1 MNKPIFIGII
11 LFFCILATVLFL
23 LKHRPVPAQQTAT
36 SQKAL
41 PVKPE
46 EPVIRRRINVKL
58 FVGDPNSDLLETEDR
73 SIFYQE
79 DLRAQ
84 IKEMLEELLK
94 GPTGDHVPEIPP
106 GTTLRDLFITKEGVV
121 YADFSSELA
130 DKHPGGSMAE
140 INTVYSIVNTVTF
153 NFPQIKRVQILLND
167 QAVDSLKGHIDLS
180 HPLSQDLSMVRSE
193 NTNDANLQTQ
203 TTPS

>member
-1 MNKPIFIGII
+1 MNKPIFIGVI
-11 LFFCILATVLFL
+11 LFFCILGTILFL
-23 LKHRPVPAQQTAT
+23 LKHRPVVVQQAT
-36 SQKAL
+36 GSQKVS

-46 EPVIRRRINVKL
+46 EPAIRRRINVKL
-58 FVGDPNSDLLETEDR
+58 FVGDPNSDFLETEDR

-94 GPTGDHVPEIPP
+94 GPTGDRVPEIPA
-106 GTTLRDLFITKEGVV
+106 GTTLRDIFVTKEGVV

-140 INTVYSIVNTVTF
+140 INTVYSIVNTVTY
-153 NFPQIKRVQILLND
+153 NFPQIKKVQILLND

-180 HPLSQDLSMVRSE
+180 RPLSQDLSMVRSE
-193 NTNDANLQTQ
+193 NTNETNLQTQ